1 MLDSE
6 HMDAALVGAFA
17 GVATALLVAILS
29 AFLGAESGRR
39 EPYLKRVAR
48 KYGISPLNLR

>member
-1 MLDSE
+1 
-6 HMDAALVGAFA
+6 MDAALVATFA

-29 AFLGAESGRR
+29 AFMGAESARR

-48 KYGISPLNLR
+48 KYSISPLDLR